1 MGRVPVSLEN
11 ARRSTFSPIDFIRK
25 RVLTP
30 TTVHM
35 RNRFSRHPSYTGFF
49 YWAVATQLMLGNV
62 VSIVGFVYVL
72 AKFFEAR
79 IIGEFEAPYV
89 LSWTSPGGGP

>member
-1 MGRVPVSLEN
+1 M
-11 ARRSTFSPIDFIRK
+11 
-25 RVLTP
+25 
-30 TTVHM
+30 
-35 RNRFSRHPSYTGFF
+35 
-49 YWAVATQLMLGNV
+49 MLGNV